1 MIDLNL
7 FFALVSFYFVM
18 YVTPGPN
25 NAMVLTS
32 GLKFGF
38 AKTIPH
44 MSGITIG
51 HILQLILVCLGLGKI
66 FQVFPEIQQVLKI
79 ICAAYLLYLGYK
91 IIGSFSKIK
100 EDDSRPLKFH
110 EAALFQIVNPK
121 AWTISSMAASGFLP
135 KGENLI
141 FSILYI
147 AAIAIIVIVGFSAT
161 NQTDIIDST
170 LSSISEPLLV
180 NVDQTTYQRADIISI
195 SGNSKSASTQ
205 LVELSIENTN
215 GVKIWNEN
223 INLKN
228 DGKFSTLVIAGG
240 GGWENDG
247 TYILKATHSNLA
259 SEIEFK
265 FFT

>member
-135 KGENLI
+135 KDENLF

-147 AAIAIIVIVGFSAT
+147 ATIALIICPLSISPWAAFGSSIRNLVKNNKLKALIEYFLAFLLLITAILIVI
-161 NQTDIIDST
+161 Q
-170 LSSISEPLLV
+170 
-180 NVDQTTYQRADIISI
+180 
-195 SGNSKSASTQ
+195 K
-205 LVELSIENTN
+205 
-215 GVKIWNEN
+215 
-223 INLKN
+223 
-228 DGKFSTLVIAGG
+228 
-240 GGWENDG
+240 
-247 TYILKATHSNLA
+247 
-259 SEIEFK
+259 
-265 FFT
+265 

>member
-1 MIDLNL
+1 MIDVNL

-66 FQVFPEIQQVLKI
+66 FQIVPEIQQVLKI

-135 KGENLI
+135 KDENLI

-147 AAIAIIVIVGFSAT
+147 ATIALIICPLSISPWAAFGSSIRNLVKNNKLKALIEYFLAFLLLITAILIVI
-161 NQTDIIDST
+161 Q
-170 LSSISEPLLV
+170 
-180 NVDQTTYQRADIISI
+180 
-195 SGNSKSASTQ
+195 K
-205 LVELSIENTN
+205 
-215 GVKIWNEN
+215 
-223 INLKN
+223 
-228 DGKFSTLVIAGG
+228 
-240 GGWENDG
+240 
-247 TYILKATHSNLA
+247 
-259 SEIEFK
+259 
-265 FFT
+265 

>member
-7 FFALVSFYFVM
+7 FIALVSFYFVM

-38 AKTIPH
+38 LKTIPH

-51 HILQLILVCLGLGKI
+51 HILQLIFVCFGLGKI
-66 FQVFPEIQQVLKI
+66 FQIFPEIQNVLKI
-79 ICAAYLLYLGYK
+79 ICAIYLLFLGYK

-135 KGENLI
+135 KDGNLI
-141 FSILYI
+141 FSIFFI
-147 AAIAIIVIVGFSAT
+147 ALVALIICPLSISPWAAFGSAIRNLVKNNKLKALIEYFLAFLLLITAILIVI
-161 NQTDIIDST
+161 Q
-170 LSSISEPLLV
+170 
-180 NVDQTTYQRADIISI
+180 
-195 SGNSKSASTQ
+195 K
-205 LVELSIENTN
+205 
-215 GVKIWNEN
+215 
-223 INLKN
+223 
-228 DGKFSTLVIAGG
+228 
-240 GGWENDG
+240 
-247 TYILKATHSNLA
+247 
-259 SEIEFK
+259 
-265 FFT
+265 